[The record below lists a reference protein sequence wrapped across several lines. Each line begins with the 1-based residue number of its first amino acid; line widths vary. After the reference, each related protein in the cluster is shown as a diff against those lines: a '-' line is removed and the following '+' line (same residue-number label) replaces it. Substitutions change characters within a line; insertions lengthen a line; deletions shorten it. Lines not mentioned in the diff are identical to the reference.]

1 VHYFLILIR
10 IFFDVSCTSVKPTF
24 AKRIQERRESDRT
37 ISHLRY
43 DDFRRMGYL
52 RPITVRLPV
61 TTLAKLDLLDAKLEK
76 AGGKVWDSRQE
87 TIFEMIEACI
97 SDYTNGSDSPE
108 RTDEEFQAV
117 ARRSMQVNPPAR
129 GEDTEEPDDI

>member
-1 VHYFLILIR
+1 MN
-10 IFFDVSCTSVKPTF
+10 PTF
-24 AKRIQERRESDRT
+24 SKRIQERRESDRT

-43 DDFRRMGYL
+43 DDFRRMGCL

-97 SDYTNGSDSPE
+97 SDYINGSDSPE
-108 RTDEEFQAV
+108 RTHEEFQAV
-117 ARRSMQVNPPAR
+117 ARRSMQINPPAR
-129 GEDTEEPDDI
+129 GEDAEEPDDI

>member
-1 VHYFLILIR
+1 MSLSF
-10 IFFDVSCTSVKPTF
+10 T
-24 AKRIQERRESDRT
+24 KRIKERRESDQT

-61 TTLAKLDLLDAKLEK
+61 TTLAKLEWLDDKLQEE
-76 AGGKVWDSRQE
+76 GGRVWDSRQE

-97 SDYTNGSDSPE
+97 SDYINGTDSPQ
-108 RTDEEFQAV
+108 RAYDESQSI
-117 ARRSMQVNPPAR
+117 ARRSMQINPPAR
-129 GEDTEEPDDI
+129 GEDAEEPDDI